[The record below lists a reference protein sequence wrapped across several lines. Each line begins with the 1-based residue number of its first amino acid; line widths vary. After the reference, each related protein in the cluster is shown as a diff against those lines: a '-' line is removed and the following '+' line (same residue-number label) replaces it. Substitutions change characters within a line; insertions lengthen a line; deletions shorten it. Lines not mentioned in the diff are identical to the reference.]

1 MLKVLLLVLVLFGIA
16 TMVGSN
22 FELLTYSAVQPARKT
37 TEDSTQAF
45 AALRNATIPLTAI
58 LLAVFYQMSGPQT
71 IKVPVGL
78 GILFVVSLLL
88 VVWMSLGNTQ
98 AAFDLFFILAANVF
112 LAYLV
117 IYQLKRNPLAL
128 DRAKSIVATN
138 LFLVVLAAVAVTAV
152 YLFNAVPIWLER
164 LAKSFSVA
172 AVAVFAM
179 IFFNNPQGTDAFALA
194 TFFLVVF
201 PSLVVIGGN

>member
-1 MLKVLLLVLVLFGIA
+1 MLTKLLLFVLILFGVA

-22 FELLTYSAVQPARKT
+22 FELLTYSGVQPTRAT

-78 GILFVVSLLL
+78 GILFIVSLLL

-98 AAFDLFFILAANVF
+98 AAFDLFFILAANIF

-117 IYQLKRNPLAL
+117 IYQLKQNPLAL
-128 DRAKSIVATN
+128 DRAKAIVATN
-138 LFLVVLAAVAVTAV
+138 LFLIVLAAVAVTAV
-152 YLFNAVPIWLER
+152 YLLNTVPFWLER
-164 LAKSFSVA
+164 FAKAFSVA

-179 IFFNNPQGTDAFALA
+179 VFFNNPQGTDAFALA

-201 PSLVVIGGN
+201 PYLAVW